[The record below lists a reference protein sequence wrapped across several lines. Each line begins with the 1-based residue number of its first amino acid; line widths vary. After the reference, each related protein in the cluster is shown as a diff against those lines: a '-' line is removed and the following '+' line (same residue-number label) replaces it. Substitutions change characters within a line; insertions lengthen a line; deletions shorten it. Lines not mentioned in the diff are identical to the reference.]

1 MIINKELLKSNA
13 ASLGVEL
20 NDIALEKFDTLA
32 QLLIEQN
39 KTMNL
44 TAITD
49 PDEVVIKHFA
59 DSVSLFSAVIPEEN
73 AKILDLGTGAG
84 FPGIPLLIA
93 RPDIRLT
100 MVDSTAKKLR
110 YVADTV
116 EKLGLEAEVL
126 HARAEEA
133 GKNPEY
139 REQYDIVCS
148 RAVAALNVLSEYC
161 LPFVKVGGVFVAMK
175 GAKAEE
181 EIADAKK
188 AIGILGGKIIDKKT
202 FTLSDGGERTLIIIK
217 KISQT
222 SPKYPRVSA
231 QISKKPL

>member
-1 MIINKELLKSNA
+1 MLINKDLLKENA

-20 NDIALEKFDTLA
+20 DGEALERFDRLA
-32 QLLIEQN
+32 YLLIEQN

-59 DSVSLFSAVIPEEN
+59 DSISLFKAVKPEEN

-84 FPGIPLLIA
+84 FPGIPLLIT
-93 RPDIRLT
+93 RPDLDLT
-100 MVDSTAKKLR
+100 MVDSTAKKLG
-110 YVADTV
+110 YVARTV
-116 EKLGLEAEVL
+116 EDLGLEAKTL

-133 GKNPEY
+133 GKKPEY
-139 REQYDIVCS
+139 REQYDVVCS

-175 GAKAEE
+175 SAKAEE

-188 AIGILGGKIIDKKT
+188 ALGILGGKIVDKIT
-202 FTLSDGGERTLIIIK
+202 FTLSDGGERTLIVIK

-231 QISKKPL
+231 QIAKKPL

>member
-20 NDIALEKFDTLA
+20 NDAALEKFDTLA

-139 REQYDIVCS
+139 REKYGIVCS

-181 EIADAKK
+181 EITDAKK

>member
-1 MIINKELLKSNA
+1 MLINKELLKSNA

-20 NDIALEKFDTLA
+20 NDEALEKFDMLA
-32 QLLIEQN
+32 ELLIEQN

-49 PDEVVIKHFA
+49 PDEVVIKHLA
-59 DSVSLFSAVIPEEN
+59 DSVSLFSVINPEN
-73 AKILDLGTGAG
+73 GAKILDLGTGAG
-84 FPGIPLLIA
+84 FPGIPLLIT
-93 RPDIRLT
+93 RPDINLT

-116 EKLGLEAEVL
+116 EKLGLEAETL

-133 GKNPEY
+133 GKSPDY

-175 GAKAEE
+175 SAKAEE

>member
-1 MIINKELLKSNA
+1 MLINKELLKSNA

-20 NDIALEKFDTLA
+20 NDEALDRFDLLA
-32 QLLIEQN
+32 ELLIEQN

-59 DSVSLFSAVIPEEN
+59 DSVSLFSVINPEN
-73 AKILDLGTGAG
+73 GAKILDLGTGAG
-84 FPGIPLLIA
+84 FPGIPLLIT
-93 RPDIRLT
+93 RPDINLT

-116 EKLGLEAEVL
+116 EKLGLEAETL

-133 GKNPEY
+133 GKSPDY

-175 GAKAEE
+175 SAKAEE

>member
-1 MIINKELLKSNA
+1 MLIDRELLKSNA

-20 NDIALEKFDTLA
+20 NDEALGRFDMLA
-32 QLLIEQN
+32 ELLIEQN

-49 PDEVVIKHFA
+49 PNEVVIKHFA
-59 DSVSLFSAVIPEEN
+59 DSISLFSAVIPEEK

-84 FPGIPLLIA
+84 FPGIPLLIT
-93 RPDIRLT
+93 RPDIPLT

-116 EKLGLEAEVL
+116 EKLGLDAEVL

-181 EIADAKK
+181 EITDAKK
-188 AIGILGGKIIDKKT
+188 AIGILGGKIVDKKT

>member
-20 NDIALEKFDTLA
+20 NDTALEKFDTLA

-84 FPGIPLLIA
+84 FPGIPLLII
-93 RPDIRLT
+93 RPDVRLT

-139 REQYDIVCS
+139 REKYDIVCS
-148 RAVAALNVLSEYC
+148 RAVAALNILSEYC

>member
-1 MIINKELLKSNA
+1 MLINKDLLKENA
-13 ASLGVEL
+13 TSLGVEL
-20 NDIALEKFDTLA
+20 DGEALERFDRLA
-32 QLLIEQN
+32 YLLIEQN

-59 DSVSLFSAVIPEEN
+59 DSISLFKAVKPEEN

-84 FPGIPLLIA
+84 FPGIPLLIT
-93 RPDIRLT
+93 RPDLDLT
-100 MVDSTAKKLR
+100 MVDSTAKKLG
-110 YVADTV
+110 YVARTV
-116 EKLGLEAEVL
+116 EDLGLEAETL
-126 HARAEEA
+126 HSRAEEA
-133 GKNPEY
+133 GKKPEY
-139 REQYDIVCS
+139 REQYDVVCS

-175 GAKAEE
+175 SAKAEE

-188 AIGILGGKIIDKKT
+188 ALGILGGKIVDKIT
-202 FTLSDGGERTLIIIK
+202 FTLSDGGERTLIVIK

-231 QISKKPL
+231 QIAKKPL